1 MNITFVPVN
10 ILTNTVSYVMHILFK
25 LNRLWA
31 QLTLELIKMSDS
43 PDRKRDYVKFN
54 GINFPQW
61 RYAVMLK
68 LRKKKLEDVVLGIEK
83 KPTEVTRHSIFVQ
96 KQTEC

>member
-1 MNITFVPVN
+1 MI
-10 ILTNTVSYVMHILFK
+10 I
-25 LNRLWA
+25 NRLWA
-31 QLTLELIKMSDS
+31 QLTLKLIKMSDS

-83 KPTEVTRHSIFVQ
+83 KPTDVTYMTLHQCTESNVKLRHVTLRAKLIRYQ
-96 KQTEC
+96 

>member
-1 MNITFVPVN
+1 MLCRLLIF
-10 ILTNTVSYVMHILFK
+10 S
-25 LNRLWA
+25 RLWA
-31 QLTLELIKMSDS
+31 QLTLKLIKMSDS

-83 KPTEVTRHSIFVQ
+83 KPTEVT
-96 KQTEC
+96 

>member
-1 MNITFVPVN
+1 M
-10 ILTNTVSYVMHILFK
+10 
-25 LNRLWA
+25 A
-31 QLTLELIKMSDS
+31 DS

-83 KPTEVTRHSIFVQ
+83 KPTEVT
-96 KQTEC
+96 